1 MTQHLQIIALT
12 GSAGAG
18 KDTAADILVTHCN
31 FTRLAFAD
39 ALRAEVQAAFR
50 VPPELLTHREAK
62 ELPAEALAYISCTDM
77 GFIGAMARHEM
88 KHDEVLTWRWLTT
101 RRSPRQILQGWG
113 TEYRRAQRVTYW
125 LDLLRER
132 INQLHALDGRTRF
145 VITDCRF
152 ENEAD
157 MVRGMGGV
165 LWQVVR
171 DGLPNV
177 EHGHA
182 SATDGSKLDP
192 AVVIYNSG
200 SLHNLR
206 EDIFCEWLTLETKTD
221 VESVRLRPLDKETS

>member
-18 KDTAADILVTHCN
+18 KDTAADILVSNCG
-31 FTRLAFAD
+31 FTKLAFAD
-39 ALRAEVQAAFR
+39 ALRAEVQSAFG
-50 VPPELLTHREAK
+50 VPAELLTYRDAK
-62 ELPAEALAYISCTDM
+62 ELPTETLAYINCTDM
-77 GFIGAMARHEM
+77 GFIGALARREM
-88 KHDEVLTWRWLTT
+88 RHGEVLTWRWLETP
-101 RRSPRQILQGWG
+101 RSPRQILQGWG
-113 TEYRRAQRVTYW
+113 TEYRRAQRVNYW
-125 LDLLRER
+125 IDMLRER
-132 INQLHALDGRTRF
+132 IQQLHALDGRTRF

-152 ENEAD
+152 ENEAN

-165 LWQVVR
+165 VWQVLR

-192 AVVIYNSG
+192 AVVIYNIG

-206 EDIFCEWLTLETKTD
+206 EDILCEWLALETGAD
-221 VESVRLRPLDKETS
+221 VESVRLRPMEQETS